1 MTLKELLLQELETSD
16 DALIAEILAFVRSRK
31 APDPLHSPQPPS
43 GEPIQ
48 RGAKLGDLLQFA
60 RTWVGDDLEECL
72 ETVYATR
79 SQATFNL
86 ESDPFQ

>member
-16 DALIAEILAFVRSRK
+16 DALIAEILVFVRSRK
-31 APDPLHSPQPPS
+31 APEPLQNPQPPN

-60 RTWVGDDLEECL
+60 GT
-72 ETVYATR
+72 
-79 SQATFNL
+79 
-86 ESDPFQ
+86 